1 MAMRMESAN
10 LQALEVIAKRIREI
24 GRLTADDV
32 YRLELL
38 RNIGADLV
46 EMESYIAEATALNI
60 RDIDKVYKEQA
71 KRIYK
76 EQTKFYKAT
85 GTEQVAFDRNFVMQ
99 GIIKAQANVTKN
111 NFRNISRSTVMSFK
125 DKKGRVVRKSVRRA
139 YQDVVDE
146 AINIVTSG
154 ALDYNTAIQGAV
166 DRIAD
171 SGIRYLNYESGRTV
185 NLYSATRMNV
195 MDGMRALS
203 QDMRAQAGKEF
214 GADGW
219 EIDAHAL
226 CAEDHLYTDDGRPIQ
241 GGQFTNEEYEDLN
254 NELERPIG
262 EMNCMHSAFPI
273 VIGVSEPIYDDDTLE
288 EYAENTTTKTVDIGG
303 SKYSKYE
310 CSQLQRKIEHNIRQT
325 KIKKAVDKTAGL
337 DTKKADKRLK
347 MLNSKYGEVSKKSG
361 LARRPENLRVPPN
374 LMR

>member
-85 GTEQVAFDRNFVMQ
+85 GIEQVAFDRNIIMQ

-226 CAEDHLYTDDGRPIQ
+226 CAEDHLEYQGR
-241 GGQFTNEEYEDLN
+241 QFTNEEYEDLN

-273 VIGVSEPIYDDDTLE
+273 VIGVSEPIYDEDTLE
-288 EYAENTTTKTVDIGG
+288 EYAENTRERTVQIGD

-310 CSQLQRKIEHNIRQT
+310 CGQLQRKIEHNIRQT